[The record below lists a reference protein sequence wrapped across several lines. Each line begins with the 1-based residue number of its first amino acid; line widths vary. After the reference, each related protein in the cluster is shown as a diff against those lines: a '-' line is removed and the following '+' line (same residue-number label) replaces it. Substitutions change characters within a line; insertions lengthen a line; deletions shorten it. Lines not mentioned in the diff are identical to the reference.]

1 MSKEKAIKYI
11 KAAQAAI
18 NEEPYPCTTKAKLLL
33 VEALK
38 ELEGCMIQKQTWKD
52 EIRILI
58 TDEENL
64 GSVQISIPLY
74 ISDIFGKAD
83 ALIYALFVDDT
94 HRRCGVAKRLL
105 QLAEQQAKLNGVKI
119 IGLEFNKDESES
131 FVLEWYLKN
140 GYKPFSKESSLLIK
154 KLED

>member
-1 MSKEKAIKYI
+1 
-11 KAAQAAI
+11 
-18 NEEPYPCTTKAKLLL
+18 
-33 VEALK
+33 
-38 ELEGCMIQKQTWKD
+38 MIQKQIWKD

-58 TDEENL
+58 TDEEHL

-74 ISDIFGKAD
+74 VSDIFGKAN

-105 QLAEQQAKLNGVKI
+105 QLSEQQAKLNGAKT
-119 IGLEFNKDESES
+119 IGLEFNKDESDS
-131 FVLEWYLKN
+131 FVLDWYLRS
-140 GYKPFSKESSLLIK
+140 GYKPFNKESNLLIK